1 VRHVAERSRTGSER
15 IVQDVAEHLPGA
27 FDRRRIEQLVD
38 NLIENALKYS
48 AEDSP
53 VEVRAWRDG
62 GAVHL
67 TVGDHGIGIPP
78 SDLSQV
84 FDRFRRASNVDARR
98 YAGIGLG
105 LYICRGIVLEHGGR
119 IWVDSTV
126 GQGST
131 FHVLLP
137 DAGEGRLN

>member
-1 VRHVAERSRTGSER
+1 M
-15 IVQDVAEHLPGA
+15 
-27 FDRRRIEQLVD
+27 
-38 NLIENALKYS
+38 
-48 AEDSP
+48 
-53 VEVRAWRDG
+53 
-62 GAVHL
+62 HL
-67 TVGDHGIGIPP
+67 TVRDHGIGIPAD
-78 SDLSQV
+78 DLTQV
-84 FDRFRRASNVDARR
+84 FERFRRASNVDARR

-119 IWVDSTV
+119 IWVDSAV